1 VQEQSLLKIQN
12 KIVFIYMG
20 KKIILTEEQLKRIS
34 SLINE
39 DFDSHIYDLILDK
52 YNEVG
57 LEGMAQDEIDYLKSG
72 GETDIPESFREP
84 ERQSFVEGGEGD
96 DEVMA
101 RELMELSEAQGYRLI
116 KSENVPEKFAIRLQ
130 FTEEIY
136 EEVLR
141 IFGGMEYRD
150 SMGKLVKVDVDD
162 QKTKISVVLPMSW
175 YDLMFNEDSEV

>member
-1 VQEQSLLKIQN
+1 
-12 KIVFIYMG
+12 MA

-57 LEGMAQDEIDYLKSG
+57 LGGMEEDEINYLKSG
-72 GETDIPESFREP
+72 GETEIPTSLREP
-84 ERQSFVEGGEGD
+84 EKQSYTEGGDGD
-96 DEVMA
+96 DETAA
-101 RELMELSEAQGYRLI
+101 RELMELAEAQGYKLI
-116 KSENVPEKFAIRLQ
+116 KSETVTHVFAIRFQ

-136 EEVLR
+136 NEVLR

-150 SMGKLVKVDVDD
+150 SMNNVITINVNDK
-162 QKTKISVVLPMSW
+162 KTNISVVLPMSW

>member
-1 VQEQSLLKIQN
+1 
-12 KIVFIYMG
+12 MA

-57 LEGMAQDEIDYLKSG
+57 LGGMEEDEINYLKSG
-72 GETDIPESFREP
+72 GETEIPTSLREP
-84 ERQSFVEGGEGD
+84 EKQSYTEGGDGD
-96 DEVMA
+96 DETAA
-101 RELMELSEAQGYRLI
+101 RELMELAEAQGYRLI
-116 KSENVPEKFAIRLQ
+116 KEENVTNIFAIRLK

-136 EEVLR
+136 SEVLR

-150 SMGKLVKVDVDD
+150 SMNNLIKINVNDK
-162 QKTKISVVLPMSW
+162 KTKISVILPMSW

>member
-1 VQEQSLLKIQN
+1 
-12 KIVFIYMG
+12 MG
-20 KKIILTEEQLKRIS
+20 KKIILTEGQLKRIS
-34 SLINE
+34 FLINE
-39 DFDSHIYDLILDK
+39 EFDSHIYDLILDK

-84 ERQSFVEGGEGD
+84 ERQPFAEGGEGD

-116 KSENVPEKFAIRLQ
+116 KKEHITDIFGVRLQ

-150 SMGKLVKVDVDD
+150 NMGKLVRVKVDD
-162 QKTKISVVLPMSW
+162 QKTSISIILPMSW
-175 YDLMFNEDSEV
+175 YDLMFNEDSEA